1 MSLFDDD
8 AEPDYVL
15 KIVLVGDSAVGKS
28 NLLLRWSKNEF
39 KEQYAETIGVEFA
52 TKTLQIDGKLTKV
65 HVWDTAG
72 QERFRVLSPVYYRG
86 AHGALIVYDI
96 TSASSFES
104 LDRWIEQVLEC
115 TDSDVTFLL
124 IGNKSDL
131 KDMRAV
137 TTDEGIAYGKEKKI
151 TFMEASAKEGFH
163 TEEAFDTLIRSIVRK
178 LATAQMKDGKEVETM
193 NGKGIAISASVD
205 DDSEARVKKECC

>member
-72 QERFRVLSPVYYRG
+72 QERFRVLSQS
-86 AHGALIVYDI
+86 
-96 TSASSFES
+96 T
-104 LDRWIEQVLEC
+104 
-115 TDSDVTFLL
+115 
-124 IGNKSDL
+124 
-131 KDMRAV
+131 
-137 TTDEGIAYGKEKKI
+137 
-151 TFMEASAKEGFH
+151 
-163 TEEAFDTLIRSIVRK
+163 TEELME
-178 LATAQMKDGKEVETM
+178 L
-193 NGKGIAISASVD
+193 
-205 DDSEARVKKECC
+205 